1 MDDSVILLDDSQNS
15 VEIVEDDVED
25 GELEDDIE
33 FVPCE
38 EVTKK
43 QVEPAA
49 KSEESETNNS
59 SQDSPEGQGDTLIF
73 EVRFRSEE
81 HFASL
86 QKQML
91 QALQSTFG
99 NKQMVFQEN
108 PAELSV
114 AAFEKS
120 QAATEALQEDSQDT
134 EDLFL
139 IDTQPAVKLNAAQ
152 VPSYK
157 RCNSDVLDE
166 QTEARKKLKA
176 EAVNKCFRPKAQSSC
191 FNCGD
196 TDHSLR
202 ECPKPRNN
210 TRIMRARKK
219 NSQRTER
226 YHVDTEQRFG
236 HIRPGKI
243 STKTRH
249 AMGYS
254 RGQLPFM
261 FYRLRV
267 LGYPPAWLEEAKV
280 QSSGIA
286 LFNADGSEVIK
297 SDDEDGESDTFKYD
311 INKIVEYPGFNV
323 QPSGKFFDDFKHH
336 NVPPFQEAHSKAN
349 FIKSLGEN
357 VINGY
362 KRKKLV
368 DLPAPHDQAAV
379 PSEEQTSFGD
389 YDMELVDESE
399 DPPLPELAPPPPPP
413 PPEEEDQELSARSP
427 SPSLDDLK
435 AQQEKLLQQLECN
448 TSLDTTANESKSQ
461 TDLDDTAEISEPA
474 VNSKHIEQT
483 QSAPSTPF
491 KASYEGT
498 PLLKFSV
505 YDRLPVG
512 ENFKVGVSDVINFE
526 NLPDSTGK
534 YEQMKG
540 LLKNV
545 REKMVRLQNEN

>member
-15 VEIVEDDVED
+15 VEIVEEDVED
-25 GELEDDIE
+25 GELEDDVE
-33 FVPCE
+33 FVPPA
-38 EVTKK
+38 EVPQKKYQK
-43 QVEPAA
+43 QVEPQPAA
-49 KSEESETNNS
+49 KIAENEANNCSQETTEG
-59 SQDSPEGQGDTLIF
+59 PEDNLIF
-73 EVRFRSEE
+73 EVRFRRKEDYS
-81 HFASL
+81 SL
-86 QKQML
+86 QQQML
-91 QALQSTFG
+91 EILKHTFEA
-99 NKQMVFQEN
+99 KQLVFREN
-108 PAELSV
+108 PEDLV
-114 AAFEKS
+114 IAAFERS
-120 QAATEALQEDSQDT
+120 DLEEQEDTQDT

-139 IDTQPAVKLNAAQ
+139 IDTQPAVKLNASQ
-152 VPSYK
+152 IPSYK
-157 RCNSDVLDE
+157 RCNSDILDE
-166 QTEARKKLKA
+166 QTETRKKLKA

-191 FNCGD
+191 FNCGE

-219 NSQRTER
+219 NSSRMER

-236 HIRPGKI
+236 HIRPGRI

-249 AMGYS
+249 AMGFN

-286 LFNADGSEVIK
+286 LFNADGSEVTK

-323 QPSGKFFDDFKHH
+323 QPTGKFFDDFKHH
-336 NVPPFQEAHSKAN
+336 NVPPFQEGHSKAN

-368 DLPAPHDQAAV
+368 DLPAPHDQVSV

-389 YDMELVDESE
+389 YDMELVDEAE
-399 DPPLPELAPPPPPP
+399 DPPLPAIAPPPPPP
-413 PPEEEDQELSARSP
+413 PPEEEDQDEPSARSP
-427 SPSLDDLK
+427 SPSMDDLR

-448 TSLDTTANESKSQ
+448 TSLDTTANESISQ
-461 TDLDDTAEISEPA
+461 TDLDDTAEVPEPA
-474 VNSKHIEQT
+474 FASKD
-483 QSAPSTPF
+483 PPTPF

-545 REKMVRLQNEN
+545 REKMVKLQNEN